1 MSKTSYY
8 WWCNCWRILR
18 LNCWKTFS
26 VFNIAVI
33 RIRVFWI
40 SESNR
45 SGSDH
50 TGSGRVIPDRVGSGH
65 IGSGRVGSGRV
76 GSGHT
81 GSGRVGSGRVI
92 PDRVGSGRVIP
103 DRVGSGLKWRG
114 KRSRTLESWIKTNL
128 DSTSCTYDFKILL
141 EGKLLNSKSAK
152 NSVNSFS
159 ASAEEVT
166 NTSHGTVV
174 YNCQRFIPRRWDEL
188 KSSLRRGCYSDCA
201 FRRMKLY

>member
-50 TGSGRVIPDRVGSGH
+50 TGSGRVIPDRVGSG
-65 IGSGRVGSGRV
+65 
-76 GSGHT
+76 
-81 GSGRVGSGRVI
+81 
-92 PDRVGSGRVIP
+92 
-103 DRVGSGLKWRG
+103 LKWRG

-141 EGKLLNSKSAK
+141 EGKLSNSKSAK
-152 NSVNSFS
+152 NRVNSFP

-174 YNCQRFIPRRWDEL
+174 CNCQRFIPRRWDEL